1 MKTKRQVIGSTVG
14 VAAAVI
20 ASGGFFAVSAAH
32 AEPNCLVQGPQ
43 LNIHHHAHFDV
54 SVDANGAA
62 LGPGANVQ
70 PPAPAPS
77 THWNVTGGINGRNV
91 DFILT
96 FGGTKANVH
105 FTGTVGPDGFAHG
118 TSTEA
123 RTPVTLA
130 AGNWDS
136 TSRFTC

>member
-1 MKTKRQVIGSTVG
+1 MKPKSQLIRSTIG
-14 VAAAVI
+14 VAAALI
-20 ASGGFFAVSAAH
+20 SSGGFLAVSAAH
-32 AEPNCLVQGPQ
+32 ADPNCTVQGPQ

-62 LGPGANVQ
+62 LGPNASVQ
-70 PPAPAPS
+70 APGPTPD
-77 THWNVTGGINGRNV
+77 THWNVTGGINGRSV
-91 DFILT
+91 DFTLT
-96 FGGTKANVH
+96 FGGTKAYVH

-130 AGNWDS
+130 AGAWDS
-136 TSRFTC
+136 TTRLVC